1 MCEDD
6 HMRIEYTFAPRV
18 EVMQLHDDRLMHALG
33 AYCDRLDVT
42 CYVGNRY
49 VKDPDR
55 DHYLWRIS
63 GIGNVKQLVAP
74 MRLKFIV
81 KREQI
86 DILLDDIIPRLE
98 DGVYHDKAG
107 FLEVMYYVDRLT
119 AQNSSSGRKY
129 TLSYFE
135 ELWGMEYEPKDAELV
150 LHSHRR
156 RLLLDVQTSHGTVG
170 RPVATRC
177 FFCPQEVWRAE
188 IALRVYTWSRTKQRP
203 AANGSGCTSY
213 RH

>member
-1 MCEDD
+1 MTSQPFDRRDFDAWFAGFFDGDGCISMEICKRSTNTLGYEIVPMIQIGQAQVAGSIDADGTIVLRVCEDD

-42 CYVGNRY
+42 CYVGDRY

-55 DHYLWRIS
+55 QHYLWRVS
-63 GIGNVKQLVAP
+63 GIDNVKQLLEP
-74 MRLKFIV
+74 MRSKFIV
-81 KREQI
+81 KREQVE
-86 DILLDDIIPRLE
+86 ILLDDIIPRLE
-98 DGVYHDKAG
+98 DGVHHDKAG

-135 ELWGMEYEPKDAELV
+135 ELWGMEYEP
-150 LHSHRR
+150 
-156 RLLLDVQTSHGTVG
+156 
-170 RPVATRC
+170 
-177 FFCPQEVWRAE
+177 
-188 IALRVYTWSRTKQRP
+188 
-203 AANGSGCTSY
+203 
-213 RH
+213 